1 MTMGHYPR
9 VMQTLIQAFQKLPG
23 IGEKTAARLVL
34 HLLKM
39 ERASA
44 LALAE
49 GIVNLRSSVGVC
61 GICFGF
67 AQGEVCEL
75 CLDATRDRAVVCV
88 VEEAGDQV
96 AVEKS
101 GFYRGLYHILQGA
114 LSPIDGVG
122 PERLRVD
129 ELMQRLRSGEIAEL
143 IIATNTTVEGEATA
157 HYLSHAVKAL
167 GIKVTRIAHGLPMG
181 GDIEYADVATLGK
194 ALEGR
199 REI

>member
-1 MTMGHYPR
+1 MGHYPR